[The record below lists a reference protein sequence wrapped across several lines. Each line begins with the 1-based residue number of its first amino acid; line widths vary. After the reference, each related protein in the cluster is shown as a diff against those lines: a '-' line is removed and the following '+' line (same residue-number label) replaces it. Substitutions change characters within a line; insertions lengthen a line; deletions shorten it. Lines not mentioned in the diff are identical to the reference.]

1 MLFLQRSKLLLGEI
15 HLIFNKGKYIGLQA
29 AGFLDC
35 LLYPALAR
43 RADFFEPLGELAL
56 LVGVADFRLGE
67 EVAEFRPLL
76 FPILGGVGGKIL
88 VGNGLEGKRF
98 LIVLA
103 VFLQR
108 FKLKAV
114 IGILLVGLGDAF
126 FSAPE

>member
-1 MLFLQRSKLLLGEI
+1 M
-15 HLIFNKGKYIGLQA
+15 QA

-76 FPILGGVGGKIL
+76 FPILGGKIL

-108 FKLKAV
+108 FKLKAI